1 MINLLPKNPL
11 KGLITIAYIALVFLF
26 LAYVAPKLVTY
37 FLPFMAAWLI
47 SLVIKPIAN
56 SLEKVHVHRRI
67 GVIVGMLL
75 VIGVAGGIM
84 FFLVSSLID
93 ELQSV
98 MKLILKTSSDGM
110 PVFVKDI
117 INILPGSLKTFALD
131 IAERTEGDFADFI
144 YPTVKSAL
152 SKAGGAAGKLPSAF
166 VFTVALVLA
175 TYFMSYDSEGIKRE
189 IKAFVPEEKIEK
201 MRFIKDRLSGACG
214 GYVKAQLILMLIVF
228 CILLTGFLILGVD
241 FALLL
246 AFAISLWDAVPFLG
260 TGIILNPWAV
270 INLIEG
276 NYFRAA
282 GFFALY
288 LIILLT
294 RQLLEPKILS
304 GQLGMHPLFTLAAIY
319 VGLKSMGIIGMIIG
333 PIILIIVI
341 NSIKIHSE
349 LEQEMKTNE

>member
-131 IAERTEGDFADFI
+131 IAERTEGDFGFYIPHGKVCAFQGRGCGRQAAVGI
-144 YPTVKSAL
+144 CVRYC
-152 SKAGGAAGKLPSAF
+152 AGSCN
-166 VFTVALVLA
+166 VL
-175 TYFMSYDSEGIKRE
+175 Y
-189 IKAFVPEEKIEK
+189 
-201 MRFIKDRLSGACG
+201 
-214 GYVKAQLILMLIVF
+214 
-228 CILLTGFLILGVD
+228 
-241 FALLL
+241 
-246 AFAISLWDAVPFLG
+246 
-260 TGIILNPWAV
+260 
-270 INLIEG
+270 
-276 NYFRAA
+276 
-282 GFFALY
+282 
-288 LIILLT
+288 
-294 RQLLEPKILS
+294 
-304 GQLGMHPLFTLAAIY
+304 
-319 VGLKSMGIIGMIIG
+319 
-333 PIILIIVI
+333 
-341 NSIKIHSE
+341 E
-349 LEQEMKTNE
+349 L